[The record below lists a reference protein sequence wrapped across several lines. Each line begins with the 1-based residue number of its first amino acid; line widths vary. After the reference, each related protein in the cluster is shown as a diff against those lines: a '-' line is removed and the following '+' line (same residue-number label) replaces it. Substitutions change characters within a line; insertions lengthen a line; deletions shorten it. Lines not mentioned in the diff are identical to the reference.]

1 MSSIHLS
8 LSLPSPLPPVSV
20 RVPSSTR
27 LSSLLPLCC
36 PELASSSSSLLY
48 LRTRSTIPDQDATLL
63 DLALDDEHVTE
74 MDLQVAC
81 RMLGGKGGFGAMLRA
96 TGGKMSSQ
104 KASNND
110 SCRDLSGR
118 RLRTIKE
125 AKK

>member
-8 LSLPSPLPPVSV
+8 LALPSPLTPVSV

-27 LSSLLPLCC
+27 LSTILPSYC

-48 LRTRSTIPDQDATLL
+48 LRTRSAIPDQDATVL
-63 DLALDDEHVTE
+63 DIAQDEDVTE